1 LINNKTYQKTNLIGE
16 SVKTSAMIKKF
27 SLSNFSTY
35 IFRSAIVLSA
45 IFLLQLSSKA
55 QTVVNKRLYMK
66 TGSALNRV
74 VPTSATVQTTTA
86 LFKQTAVVT
95 SSGSF
100 ATGNSGSTA
109 GSLSSSPTTFTPA
122 GSNRLILVAIGSVRT
137 ATNQVT
143 GVTFG
148 ATALTKLSESVDA
161 SNRKIEYW
169 YLINPSTTAAAVTV
183 NWPSG
188 QTLEFAVGVVLFRDI
203 DIIDPFGPV
212 ASNTGST
219 SPSSLNVTSASG
231 DIIVDAIA
239 RKDNS
244 ITAGTGQTQ
253 VFNAGTNSVDVS
265 VSYKSASTGAV
276 TQTSM
281 SWDNISGSWATLG
294 FAIKGN
300 SNDVSFTQSPAF
312 CSNFTL
318 KAGSNITVSTS
329 ATVSTGTAS
338 GATLPMIVTLLN
350 GTTEILELTTA
361 TNTGLGATGTNGSL
375 VWTGQLASDVT
386 ITAGQSLSLRYSSD
400 YQAATISLRFDATS
414 AISYVELPTTTYI
427 NINSLD
433 VYNAAIPGGTL
444 ITNSSIGATNY
455 IRAVVS
461 DPFGFDDITGLDLSI
476 NGATAVAATSVAT
489 LGCTRTYEYAWTP
502 SSTGPYTIAATAKEG
517 TENTVTHTTNT
528 NFTVNAP
535 SVAVT
540 KTVTSPSGFAAIGT
554 NVTFNIAITNN
565 GLVTLSTIP
574 LKDEFNSSCFQ
585 FVSST
590 VNPVSYANGV
600 IAWNNVL
607 SAPLTAGATRN
618 ITVVMKVVGSC
629 SPLTNTARVEG
640 AKDAFNNVAPTV
652 TSLVNANTSLAPVA
666 VNDSYC
672 VTINLTN
679 LTVLANDT
687 DGDVVG
693 FLSSISSAY
702 DITIVSQGAAGTAT
716 ANNTT
721 KVIEFN
727 RGAMAEN
734 QTITFTYK
742 LTEIASGFESTPATV
757 TVTYSTAN
765 DAPVASNDVVSTPVD
780 APININVL
788 SNDADADGAI
798 TTAPTVT
805 VAPNSGTVVV
815 NADNTITYIPYSGFS
830 GTDVFTYSITG
841 VGCPTPNT
849 TSTATVTINVIP
861 TIKVCRGSTSTISVP
876 AIGDATSYTWTL
888 PTGVVI
894 TSPYTGTYVTTT
906 NSITV
911 DWSGVAAGIYDICAK
926 ATNSCGTGP
935 DQCTKVQVLEVNL
948 TSTVTPVGCFGSKT
962 GAIDITPSGGQLPYT
977 YSWTGPNGYTA
988 SIEDISG
995 LAAGNYTVTV
1005 TEANG
1010 CAKTSTIT
1018 VSAPAEAINVT
1029 ASITDENPFGAA
1041 NGAIDVSVTGGTSPY
1056 TYSWSNGV
1064 TTQDLTGLSA
1074 GTYRVTVTD
1083 ANGCTSI
1090 KYFTVNRIGGPL
1102 DVSALIKTDLLCA
1115 GGSTGTVDL
1124 EIIGGTT
1131 PYTYTWSNGA
1141 TSQDLSGLPAGTYS
1155 VTITDAASNSVSTS
1169 VEITGPAAA
1178 LSATATS
1185 VNPTCAGA
1193 STGSIDVTP
1202 QGGTAPYTYSWNT
1215 GATTQDLTNVPA
1227 GSYNV
1232 IITDAN
1238 GCTTTVSRTL
1248 TAPAVLVLTGTS
1260 TNSTCGAANGTIDLT
1275 VSGGTP
1281 GYTYAWSNGA
1291 TTQDLSDLAPGTYT
1305 VVVTDAAGCKQ
1316 GKSFTISNSC
1326 LGLAKTISS
1335 SPVNNGDGTYTLT
1348 YSIKVQNVGTTLLSN
1363 VQVTDNLT
1371 NTFVGATGFTVN
1383 SVVCNDFAVNSSYNG
1398 TSNTNLLATPLG
1410 SLVPNQITNIQITV
1424 TVTPGAKLGVYDNSA
1439 SGSSTDPNGTPVNDV
1454 SQDGTDVDPDSN
1466 GPGDNSVPTPVSF
1479 TENPKIGIAKAVTE
1493 GPTSNGNGSY
1503 DLTYTFVVTNA
1514 GDVPLKEVQVTDN
1527 LTTTYGAVPLSVLS
1541 ITSPTL
1547 AVNSSYNGTS
1557 NLNML
1562 AGTDV
1567 LAVRG
1572 TATIVLTIRVTPSG
1586 IGPFNNTA
1594 IATGKS
1600 PANTSVTDDS
1610 QDGALT
1616 DPDADGDATNNNVPT
1631 PVSFTENPSIGLAKA
1646 LSAEPINNQDG
1657 TYTLTYDFI
1666 LRNTGD
1672 VPVKNL
1678 QVFDT
1683 LSVTYPG
1690 KTVIVNGITTSAN
1703 LTASNTYTG
1712 TGANTGLL
1720 SGTDTLA
1727 VGESGTI
1734 SLTITVTPGTPLG
1747 VYNNS
1752 AKATGNGPLG
1762 TPVSDISNDG
1772 ADADPENNGASDNS
1786 IPTPVSFTESPQ
1798 IGIAKKV
1805 NTPTSNG
1812 DGTYN
1817 ATYTLKVTNTGDVP
1831 LSNIQVTDNL
1841 ATTFSGS
1848 ASFEVMSVATSGTLT
1863 ANNSY
1868 NGSSILNI
1876 LVAASSA
1883 LATGQTETITI
1894 VVKVR
1899 PGANLGV
1906 YNNNATVSAT
1916 SPGGAGVNDISTDG
1930 SDVDPDENS
1939 DPGDNSIPTPL
1950 SFVEDP
1956 KIGVAKRVSVGPT
1969 SNGNGTYNLSYDIRV
1984 QNLGDVALSNVQVI
1998 EDLTLT
2004 YANAVSIAYISSSI
2018 TTQPASS
2025 TLVLNGSFNGS
2036 TNTDLL
2042 NGTGTLQ
2049 PGEFAIIRVNIT
2061 VNPGLFN
2068 GPYENTA
2075 TAYGTSPAGTTVVDD
2090 SQDGANVDT
2099 DSDGDANNNNT
2110 PTPVTFT
2117 LITISGKVFND
2128 VDGLTDNLVDG
2139 DGTNAGGLFVSLV
2152 NPTTGAVIASI
2163 PVNSDGTYTF
2173 TPSDGVQVNTSY
2185 NVILTPTVQTVG
2197 ATLTSA
2203 SLPSGWTTTGE
2214 ILGTGTGSDGTPNSI
2229 LSVTTGTSN
2238 VTNVNFGIEHLP
2250 TAGSGEYT
2258 TLNPGGS
2265 VKVIVPPSTF
2275 TNTTPSSDIA
2285 PGTVT
2290 SIRITAFPSNATT
2303 ITINGITYTS
2313 STFPTGGVIVPTDT
2327 EGNPSWPISVDPT
2340 SDGETTVTIPFR
2352 AIDNA
2357 GKESENIGN
2366 AVINFT
2372 TVLITG
2378 TVFNDVD
2385 GLTNNTVD
2393 GIGTDAGGL
2402 YVNLVDP
2409 GTNQVIASVPVN
2421 NDGTYS
2427 FSAANGVLPNTNYK
2441 IILTATLQTAGQNLT
2456 ASTLPSAWSS
2466 TGENLGSSA
2475 GNDGSVDGILSVNS
2489 GTTGVSQA
2497 NFGIQSISISGTI
2510 FNDTDGLT
2518 DSKVDGT
2525 GTNAGGLYV
2534 NLVNALG
2541 QVVAS
2546 IPVNPDGTYTFTGE
2560 DGVRANT
2567 SYSIILTSSVQT
2579 VGANLSAATL
2589 PSGWTSTGEY
2599 LGTGVGSDGTVNSI
2613 LSVTTGTTNVINANL
2628 AIQPPPIA
2636 GGGYNTDTN
2645 PGGITQVTVPTNT
2658 FTNIQNSTDIAPG
2671 TVTQIRI
2678 TAFPTGATSIV
2689 INGVSY
2695 TSGTFP
2701 AGGVFVPTDAN
2712 GNPTQTITV
2721 DPDGDG
2727 SVRVIIPFK
2736 AIDNAGQESANTGTA
2751 ILDFDAVA
2759 ITGTVFNDTD
2769 ALTDGNV
2776 DGTGTNAG
2784 GLYANLVNPETNEV
2798 IASVPVS
2805 TNGTYIF
2812 TTADGVEPLTTYNII
2827 LTATAQIPGNTLT
2840 TATLPAGWV
2849 NTGEDCCDNAGSDGT
2864 VNSILTVSTTETGIS
2879 QANFGI
2885 QQPPF
2890 AGSGSYTTFNPGGTT
2905 TVPVPA
2911 STFNNITPSSDITPG
2926 TVTAIRIT
2934 AFPSNATS
2942 ITINGVTYTSG
2953 NFPAG
2958 GVTVPTDALG
2968 NPTQPIS
2975 VDPAGNGNVT
2985 VTIPIRAID
2994 NAGYE
2999 SANTGTAVINF
3010 SPVVITGTVFNDQD
3024 ALTDGNVDGIGT
3036 NAGGL
3041 YVNLVDP
3048 STNQVIASIPVNT
3061 DGTYTFTVEN
3071 GVLPNSNYNIILT
3084 ATEQTAGQLLTT
3096 ASLPAGW
3103 ISTGEDCCDNI
3114 GSDGVINGKLTVS
3127 TGTTG
3132 VTNANFGI
3140 KITNTLPV
3148 IGLEV
3153 SGMLKDNVA
3162 SILWSTLQEIE
3173 TDYFEVERSLDN
3185 QTFTKVGR
3193 VAAAGTSA
3201 SMRQYKFDD
3210 DLQGLSSA
3218 TVFYYRIKQF
3228 DRDGKYTYSKVV
3240 VLRRSNIEVVK
3251 VMPNPFVSELNIR
3264 VNALRQARAEISIMD
3279 ANGKV
3284 IYRQATL
3291 LMKGI
3296 NNISVKG
3303 MEIFAQ
3309 GAYFLRINTG
3319 VSVEIIPLIKTT
3331 GE

>member
-1 LINNKTYQKTNLIGE
+1 
-16 SVKTSAMIKKF
+16 MKKYN
-27 SLSNFSTY
+27 LSNISAY

-45 IFLLQLSSKA
+45 IFCLQLSAQS
-55 QTVVNKRLYMK
+55 QTVNQRLYLK
-66 TGSALNRV
+66 SGSALNRV
-74 VPTSATVQTTTA
+74 VPTAGTATNSATLTKTTA
-86 LFKQTAVVT
+86 SVT
-95 SSGSF
+95 SSGTFRTS
-100 ATGNSGSTA
+100 NSGSTS
-109 GSLSSSPTTFTPA
+109 GSLVSNNASNTTANTYTPS
-122 GSNRLILVAIGSVRT
+122 GVNRAILVTVASRRDQANV
-137 ATNQVT
+137 ATIT
-143 GVTFG
+143 GVRFG
-148 ATALTKLSESVDA
+148 TTNLTKLAEQVNTA
-161 SNRKIEYW
+161 STAKVEIW
-169 YLINPSTTAAAVTV
+169 YLLNPTNTAQTV
-183 NWPSG
+183 EVLWTNG
-188 QTLEFAVGVVLFRDI
+188 LNMEGFVGVTCLQDVDQTV
-203 DIIDPFGPV
+203 PFGPLLS
-212 ASNTGST
+212 ATGST
-219 SPSSLNVTSASG
+219 SPSSQTVISGGGDVVLDVFAISGSSSGTPDAS
-231 DIIVDAIA
+231 
-239 RKDNS
+239 
-244 ITAGTGQTQ
+244 QTL
-253 VFNAGTNSVDVS
+253 VFSSNTNSVAGGS
-265 VSYKSASTGAV
+265 SFKLASASPITS
-276 TQTSM
+276 TSM
-281 SWDNISGSWATLG
+281 IWTSPNRPWATIG
-294 FAIKGN
+294 VAIKGF
-300 SNDVSFTQSPAF
+300 SNDAVFTQSPAM
-312 CSNFTL
+312 CSPFTI
-318 KAGSNITVSTS
+318 KAGSPITIFTHASVT
-329 ATVSTGTAS
+329 AGTIS
-338 GATLPMIVTLLN
+338 
-350 GTTEILELTTA
+350 GTTIPYGVSLTYGSTTVFESFTA
-361 TNTGLGATGTNGSL
+361 TNSGLGANGTSGTLTWTGTIP
-375 VWTGQLASDVT
+375 AD
-386 ITAGQSLSLRYSSD
+386 ITVPAGQQLSVAFFSGFAGTSTTL
-400 YQAATISLRFDATS
+400 QFDAAS
-414 AISYVELPTTTYI
+414 RISYVELPTSTFI
-427 NINSLD
+427 NVNSVNVFD
-433 VYNAAIPGGTL
+433 AASPSGSI
-444 ITNSSIGATNY
+444 ITNSPIGATNY
-455 IRAVVS
+455 VRAVVS
-461 DPFGFDDITGLDLSI
+461 NPFGFDDITGLNLSI
-476 NGATAVAATSVAT
+476 NGGTAVAATSVAT
-489 LGCTRTYEYAWTP
+489 SGCTRTYEYAWTP
-502 SSTGPYTIAATAKEG
+502 STSGSYTIAATARAG
-517 TENTVTHTTNT
+517 TENTVTHTANT

-540 KTVTSPSGFAAIGT
+540 KTVTAPSGFAAIGN
-554 NVTFNIAITNN
+554 NVTFNIAINNN
-565 GLVTLSTIP
+565 GLVALSTIP
-574 LKDEFNSSCFQ
+574 LIDEFNSSCFQ
-585 FVSST
+585 FVSAS

-600 IAWNNVL
+600 ISWNNVL
-607 SAPLTAGATRN
+607 STPLAAGATTN
-618 ITVVMKVVGSC
+618 VTVVLKVIGSC
-629 SPLTNTARVEG
+629 SPLTNTARIAG
-640 AKDAFNNVAPTV
+640 AKDALNNVAPTV
-652 TSLVNANTSLAPVA
+652 SSSVNANTSLAPVA

-672 VTINLTN
+672 VTSNTTN
-679 LTVLANDT
+679 LTVLDNDT
-687 DGDVVG
+687 DADVVG
-693 FLSSISSAY
+693 FLSSNSSAY
-702 DITIVSQGAAGTAT
+702 NITIVAQGAAGTAT

-721 KVIEFN
+721 KLISFN
-727 RGAMAEN
+727 SGTMAEN

-742 LTEIASGFESTPATV
+742 LTEIASGFESAPATV

-780 APININVL
+780 APVVINAL
-788 SNDADADGAI
+788 SNDADADGPI
-798 TTAPTVT
+798 TSAPTIT
-805 VAPNSGTVVV
+805 VAPNNGTVVV
-815 NADNTITYIPYSGFS
+815 NADNTITYTPYSGFS

-1010 CAKTSTIT
+1010 CTTTSTIT

-1029 ASITDENPFGAA
+1029 ASITNENPFGAA
-1041 NGAIDVSVTGGTSPY
+1041 NGAIDVTVTGGTSPY
-1056 TYSWSNGV
+1056 SYSWSNGASI
-1064 TTQDLTGLSA
+1064 QDLTGLSA

-1083 ANGCTSI
+1083 ANGCTAI

-1102 DVSALIKTDLLCA
+1102 EVSALIKTDLLCA

-1131 PYTYTWSNGA
+1131 PYTYIWSNA
-1141 TSQDLSGLPAGTYS
+1141 AITQDLSGLAAGTYS

-1232 IITDAN
+1232 TITDAN

-1260 TNSTCGAANGTIDLT
+1260 TNSTCGAAGGTIDLS

-1291 TTQDLSDLAPGTYT
+1291 TTQDLSGLAPGTYT

-1383 SVVCNDFAVNSSYNG
+1383 SVVCNDLAVNPSYNG

-1424 TVTPGAKLGVYDNSA
+1424 TVTPGAKLGVYNNSA
-1439 SGSSTDPNGTPVNDV
+1439 SVSSTDPNGTPVNDV
-1454 SQDGTDVDPDSN
+1454 SQDGTDVDPDSD
-1466 GPGDNSVPTPVSF
+1466 GPGDNSEPTPVSF
-1479 TENPKIGIAKAVTE
+1479 TENPKIGIAKAVTD
-1493 GPTSNGNGSY
+1493 GPTSNGDGSY
-1503 DLTYTFVVTNA
+1503 NLTYTFVVSNV

-1527 LTTTYGAVPLSVLS
+1527 LTNTFGSVPLSVVS

-1547 AVNSSYNGTS
+1547 VVNSSYNGTS

-1586 IGPFNNTA
+1586 TGPFNNTA

-1600 PANTSVTDDS
+1600 PANTSVTDNS

-1616 DPDADGDATNNNVPT
+1616 DPDADGDPTDNNVPT
-1631 PVSFTENPSIGLAKA
+1631 PVSFTENPSVGLAKT
-1646 LSAEPINNQDG
+1646 LSAEPINNKNG

-1666 LRNTGD
+1666 IRNTGD
-1672 VPVKNL
+1672 VPLKNL
-1678 QVFDT
+1678 QVLDT
-1683 LSVTYPG
+1683 LSVTFPG
-1690 KTVIVNGITTSAN
+1690 KTVVINGITTSAN
-1703 LTASNTYTG
+1703 LTPSSNYTG

-1720 SGTDTLA
+1720 SGTNTFA

-1734 SLTITVTPGTPLG
+1734 SLTITVTPGTNLG
-1747 VYNNS
+1747 AYNNS
-1752 AKATGNGPLG
+1752 ATATGNGSLG
-1762 TPVSDISNDG
+1762 TPVTDISNDG
-1772 ADADPENNGASDNS
+1772 GDIDPENDGASNNS
-1786 IPTPVSFTESPQ
+1786 IPTPVSFTEAPQ
-1798 IGIAKKV
+1798 IGIAKNV
-1805 NTPTSNG
+1805 NTQTSNG

-1841 ATTFSGS
+1841 GTTFSGA
-1848 ASFEVMSVATSGTLT
+1848 ASFEVMSVAASGTLT

-1868 NGSSILNI
+1868 NGSSILNM

-1916 SPGGAGVNDISTDG
+1916 SPGGADVNDISTDG

-1939 DPGDNSIPTPL
+1939 NPGDNSIPTPL

-1969 SNGNGTYNLSYDIRV
+1969 SNGNGTYNLSYDIRI

-1998 EDLTLT
+1998 EDLSVT
-2004 YANAVSIAYISSSI
+2004 YANAVSFTYLSSSI
-2018 TTQPASS
+2018 TTQPAGS

-2090 SQDGANVDT
+2090 SQDGANVDS

-2110 PTPVTFT
+2110 PTPVNFT

-2139 DGTNAGGLFVSLV
+2139 DGTNAGGLFVNLV
-2152 NPTTGAVIASI
+2152 NPATGAVIASI

-2173 TPSDGVQVNTSY
+2173 TPSNGVQVNTSY
-2185 NVILTPTVQTVG
+2185 NIILTPAVQTVG

-2229 LSVTTGTSN
+2229 LSVTTGTTN
-2238 VTNVNFGIEHLP
+2238 VTNVNFGIEQLP

-2258 TLNPGGS
+2258 TLNPGGT
-2265 VKVIVPPSTF
+2265 VKVVVPPSTF

-2290 SIRITAFPSNATT
+2290 SIRITSFPSNATT

-2313 STFPTGGVIVPTDT
+2313 ATFPSAGVTVPTDAS
-2327 EGNPSWPISVDPT
+2327 GNPTQTITVDPT

-2352 AIDNA
+2352 AVDNA

-2378 TVFNDVD
+2378 TVFNDTDALTDASVD
-2385 GLTNNTVD
+2385 GV
-2393 GIGTDAGGL
+2393 GTDAGGL
-2402 YVNLVDP
+2402 FANLVNP
-2409 GTNQVIASVPVN
+2409 VTNQVIASVAVN

-2427 FSAANGVLPNTNYK
+2427 FTAADGVTPNTNYN
-2441 IILTATLQTAGQNLT
+2441 IILTAASQTAGQNLT
-2456 ASTLPSAWSS
+2456 TSTLPNGWSS
-2466 TGENLGSSA
+2466 TGENLGTGT
-2475 GNDGSVDGILSVNS
+2475 GNDGTVNGILSVNS
-2489 GTTGVSQA
+2489 GTTGVSEA
-2497 NFGIQSISISGTI
+2497 NFGIQSISISGTV

-2518 DSKVDGT
+2518 DGTVDGT

-2534 NLVNALG
+2534 NLVNTLG

-2567 SYSIILTSSVQT
+2567 SYSIILTRSVQT

-2589 PSGWTSTGEY
+2589 PNGWTSTGEY
-2599 LGTGVGSDGTVNSI
+2599 LGAGVGSDGTVNSI

-2628 AIQPPPIA
+2628 AIQQPPIA

-2645 PGGITQVTVPTNT
+2645 PGGTTQVTVPANT
-2658 FTNIQNSTDIAPG
+2658 FTNIQNSTDTAPG
-2671 TVTQIRI
+2671 TVTFIRI
-2678 TAFPTGATSIV
+2678 TAFPTGATTIV
-2689 INGVSY
+2689 INGTSY

-2701 AGGVFVPTDAN
+2701 AGGVTVPTDAN

-2721 DPDGDG
+2721 DPEGDG

-2751 ILDFDAVA
+2751 ILDFDAIA

-2769 ALTDGNV
+2769 ALEDGNV

-2784 GLYANLVNPETNEV
+2784 GLFANLVNPETNEV

-2805 TNGTYIF
+2805 ANGTYIF
-2812 TTADGVEPLTTYNII
+2812 TTADGVEPLTSYNII
-2827 LTATAQIPGNTLT
+2827 LTTSAQTPGNTLT

-2849 NTGEDCCDNAGSDGT
+2849 NTGEDCCDNVGSDGV
-2864 VNSILTVSTTETGIS
+2864 VNGILSVSTTESGVS

-2890 AGSGSYTTFNPGGTT
+2890 AGSGSHTTFNPGGTT

-2911 STFNNITPSSDITPG
+2911 STFTNITPSSDIAPG
-2926 TVTAIRIT
+2926 TVTQIRIT

-2942 ITINGVTYTSG
+2942 ITINGVIYG
-2953 NFPAG
+2953 AGGIPFPAG
-2958 GVTVPTDALG
+2958 GVTVQTDASG

-2985 VTIPIRAID
+2985 VTIPIKAID
-2994 NAGYE
+2994 NAGNE

-3010 SPVVITGTVFNDQD
+3010 SPVVISGTVFNDQD
-3024 ALTDGNVDGIGT
+3024 ALTDGNVDGTGT
-3036 NAGGL
+3036 NVGGM

-3048 STNQVIASIPVNT
+3048 LNNQVIASIPVNS

-3084 ATEQTAGQLLTT
+3084 ATQQTAGQLLTT

-3114 GSDGVINGKLTVS
+3114 GSDGLINGKLTVS

-3140 KITNTLPV
+3140 KVTNTLPV

-3153 SGMLKDNVA
+3153 SGILNDNVA
-3162 SILWSTLQEIE
+3162 SILWSTIQEIE

-3201 SMRQYKFDD
+3201 SMRRYKFDD
-3210 DLQGLSSA
+3210 NLQGLSSA
-3218 TVFYYRIKQF
+3218 TVFYYRIKQV
-3228 DRDGKYTYSKVV
+3228 DKNGKYTYSKVV
-3240 VLRRSNIEVVK
+3240 VLRRSLIEVIN
-3251 VMPNPFVSELNIR
+3251 VMPNPFTSQLNIR
-3264 VNALRQARAEISIMD
+3264 VNALRQDLGEISIID
-3279 ANGKV
+3279 VNGKLIHKQV
-3284 IYRQATL
+3284 TP
-3291 LMKGI
+3291 LMKGE
-3296 NNISVKG
+3296 NIIHVKG
-3303 MEIFAQ
+3303 LDAYAQ
-3309 GAYFLRINTG
+3309 GSYFLRIATSQ
-3319 VSVEIIPLIKTT
+3319 VIEIFPLVKMI
-3331 GE
+3331 GN